1 MPLENVGRRL
11 PYSRDGDNGN
21 NAPLIDAS
29 TERNHYSTFT
39 AGNTDQII
47 GDQSSRAAIRDMG
60 QPEEVNKHDVG
71 IGIDANGPDLEASY
85 SHGRV
90 QEGDFVTN
98 IEDSRLRRGL
108 HQRHIQMIA
117 IAGAIGTGLFLGL
130 GGSIQTGG
138 PLGALLGYATIG
150 LIVCAV
156 QFALGEVA
164 ALLPVTGSFV
174 RHAEFLVDEA
184 WGFAIGLNIIYGNLL
199 STPAEISAI
208 CVLFQ
213 YWTDINSS
221 LFICIFI
228 FITFVIGISFVGIYG
243 EVEFFFAC
251 LKILLVIF
259 LIIFGLV
266 IDLGGIPGQER
277 IGFRYWKQPG
287 PFVEHVATGSWGQFL
302 GYWSVMTS
310 AVFSFAGVESLAM
323 AAAETQNPRR
333 NIPKACKKVFAR
345 VLIFYILAVLIV
357 GMIVS
362 SDDPRLNNTT
372 GDASQSPFVILAS
385 AAGIKAIP
393 SIVNAVVITSAWSS
407 SNQALLA
414 GTRVLYG
421 LAIKGQAPKIFLR
434 TTSWGVPYVCVCF
447 NTCFMFLAFM
457 SLSSN
462 AMTVFWWLV
471 DLTAAGVLVSWS
483 SILLNHTRLCL
494 AFKKQGIS
502 RKELP
507 FYNRWTEWSSPVALA
522 ACQIILWTGGFSV
535 FTKGGWDSASFV
547 SSYLDIPLVLAA
559 FLLWK
564 FIKGTKFVNLADIP
578 IREAL
583 EEVASHPEPLEQN
596 KTGWKRVAGFIWD

>member
-1 MPLENVGRRL
+1 MNNKDLNVGVE
-11 PYSRDGDNGN
+11 
-21 NAPLIDAS
+21 A
-29 TERNHYSTFT
+29 T
-39 AGNTDQII
+39 I
-47 GDQSSRAAIRDMG
+47 GHGR
-60 QPEEVNKHDVG
+60 
-71 IGIDANGPDLEASY
+71 DLEASW
-85 SHGRV
+85 SHDHG
-90 QEGDFVTN
+90 GDFVTQLEN
-98 IEDSRLRRGL
+98 NNLARGL
-108 HQRHIQMIA
+108 QQRHIQMIA

-138 PLGALLGYATIG
+138 PLGALLGYATVG

-174 RHAEFLVDEA
+174 RHAEFLVDPA
-184 WGFAIGLNIIYGNLL
+184 FGFAIGLNIVYGNLL
-199 STPAEISAI
+199 SVPAEISAI

-213 YWTDINSS
+213 YWTDLSPA

-228 FITFVIGISFVGIYG
+228 VLTFVVGISFVGIYG
-243 EVEFFFAC
+243 EIEFFFAC

-259 LIIFGLV
+259 LIILGLV

-277 IGFRYWKQPG
+277 IGFRYWKTPG
-287 PFVEHVATGSWGQFL
+287 PFVEHIATGPWGQFL
-302 GYWSVMTS
+302 GYWAVMTN

-362 SDDPRLNNTT
+362 SDDPRLNDYT
-372 GDASQSPFVILAS
+372 GDATMSPFVIVAS

-393 SIVNAVVITSAWSS
+393 SVVNAVVITSAWSS
-407 SNQALLA
+407 SNQALLS

-421 LAIKGQAPKIFLR
+421 LAIKGQAPKIFLE
-434 TTSWGVPYVCVCF
+434 TTSWGVPYVCVLF

-457 SLSSN
+457 ALSSS

-483 SILLNHTRLCL
+483 CILVNHIRLCL
-494 AFKKQGIS
+494 AMKKQGIP
-502 RKELP
+502 RTELP
-507 FYNRWTEWSSPVALA
+507 FHNRWTPYSSPVALFMCIA
-522 ACQIILWTGGFSV
+522 ILLTGGFST
-535 FTKGGWDSASFV
+535 FTKGNWDPASFV
-547 SSYLDIPLVLAA
+547 SAYLDIPLVIAA

-564 FIKGTKFVNLADIP
+564 FIKGTKFVPLADIP

-583 EEVASHPEPLEQN
+583 KEVTRHPEPADP
-596 KTGWKRVAGFIWD
+596 KAVGWKRVIGILWD